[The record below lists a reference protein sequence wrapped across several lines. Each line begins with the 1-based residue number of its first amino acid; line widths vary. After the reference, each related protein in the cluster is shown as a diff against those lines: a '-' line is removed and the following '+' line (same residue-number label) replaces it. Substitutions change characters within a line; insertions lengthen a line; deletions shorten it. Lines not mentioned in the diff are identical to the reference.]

1 MQRNPSRESRDARQA
16 RGFGRAALIGD
27 RRGISRLR
35 GGALAALALAWL
47 CAAPVAPAADDTAPA
62 AAESPAADDTAPAA
76 AKSPAPDAE
85 AELDGER
92 AEDPA
97 LAAVDALIDELEID
111 TSDERWRQLVPAPPG
126 VAQFD
131 AHSNYYWNLETN
143 RGELRIKLLPESA
156 PFHVTST
163 IYLTRM
169 GFYDG
174 LKFHRIITDFMA
186 QGGDPLGNGNGGP
199 GFRYSSEI
207 DPDLSHGKRGVVSM
221 ANAGPGT
228 EGSQFFILFAPAPRL
243 NGKHTIFGEL
253 VESGGTLKKLES
265 AGSRTGK
272 PRRQV
277 VIEKATISVER
288 TERR

>member
-1 MQRNPSRESRDARQA
+1 MPA
-16 RGFGRAALIGD
+16 
-27 RRGISRLR
+27 
-35 GGALAALALAWL
+35 
-47 CAAPVAPAADDTAPA
+47 APAADDAAPAAHAADDAAPA
-62 AAESPAADDTAPAA
+62 AAESPA
-76 AKSPAPDAE
+76 PDAD
-85 AELDGER
+85 AEVAADT
-92 AEDPA
+92 AEDPV

-111 TSDERWRQLVPAPPG
+111 TSDEHWRQLVPAPPG

-131 AHSNYYWNLETN
+131 AHSIYYWNLETN
-143 RGELRIKLLPESA
+143 RGELRIELLPESA

-199 GFRYSSEI
+199 GFRYASEI
-207 DPDLSHGKRGVVSM
+207 DPDLSHSKRGVVSM
-221 ANAGPGT
+221 ANAGPRT
-228 EGSQFFILFAPAPRL
+228 DGSQFFIMFAPAPRL

-253 VESGGTLKKLES
+253 AEGSGTLKMLERAS
-265 AGSRTGK
+265 SRTGK

-288 TERR
+288 AKRR

>member
-1 MQRNPSRESRDARQA
+1 MHRNPSREARDARHA
-16 RGFGRAALIGD
+16 RGVGRAAPIGD
-27 RRGISRLR
+27 GRVVSRAR

-47 CAAPVAPAADDTAPA
+47 CAAPVAPAADDA
-62 AAESPAADDTAPAA
+62 APAA

-85 AELDGER
+85 AELTSEP
-92 AEDPA
+92 AEDPV

-131 AHSNYYWNLETN
+131 AQSTYYWNLETN

-228 EGSQFFILFAPAPRL
+228 EGSQFFIMFAPAPRL

-253 VESGGTLKKLES
+253 AEGSGTLKMLERAS
-265 AGSRTGK
+265 SRTGK

-288 TERR
+288 AERR

>member
-1 MQRNPSRESRDARQA
+1 MHRNPSREERDARRA
-16 RGFGRAALIGD
+16 RGVARAAPIGD
-27 RRGISRLR
+27 GRVLSRAW

-47 CAAPVAPAADDTAPA
+47 CAAPTAPAADDAEPA
-62 AAESPAADDTAPAA
+62 AAEA
-76 AKSPAPDAE
+76 PAPDTE
-85 AELDGER
+85 AEPEAKTELDPEP
-92 AEDPA
+92 AEDPV
-97 LAAVDALIDELEID
+97 LAAVDQLIDELEID
-111 TSDERWRQLVPAPPG
+111 TSDEHWRQRVPAPPG

-131 AHSNYYWNLETN
+131 AQSTYYWDLETN
-143 RGELRIKLLPESA
+143 RGEFRIKLLPESA

-199 GFRYSSEI
+199 GFRYASEI

-228 EGSQFFILFAPAPRL
+228 DGSQFFIMFAPAPRL

-253 VESGGTLKKLES
+253 AEGSGTLKMLERAS
-265 AGSRTGK
+265 SRTGK
-272 PRRQV
+272 PRRHV

-288 TERR
+288 AKRR